1 MKMCDI
7 LPRQNILAE
16 LRGTSMFEVLEELA
30 GLVVARCPEV
40 GKGRLV
46 EVLLEREKRG
56 STAIG
61 EGIAIPHG
69 KVPRLPGVV
78 AAFGRSRFGVDFQS
92 LDGGPTQLFVLLV
105 APEDVA
111 DAPGTPHLEAL
122 ARVSRL
128 LRYPEFRRRLLEA
141 EGAQTIYEII
151 REQDDKDV

>member
-7 LPRQNILAE
+7 LPQENILAE
-16 LRGTSMFEVLEELA
+16 LCGTSMLEVLEELA
-30 GLVVARCPEV
+30 GVVVARCPQVAKE
-40 GKGRLV
+40 RLV

-78 AAFGRSRFGVDFQS
+78 AAFGRSLFGVGFQS
-92 LDGGPTQLFVLLV
+92 LDGRPTQLVVLLV
-105 APEDVA
+105 APEDAA

-128 LRYPEFRRRLLEA
+128 LRYPDFRRRLLEA
-141 EGAQTIYEII
+141 QGAQNIYEII
-151 REQDDKDV
+151 REQDDKYV